1 MCPVVLLALIL
12 SVILLL
18 LEVTAALS
26 VTFRPS
32 PVNQLKEDEI
42 ITVSIEL
49 NNSVHKFNS
58 NDYYD
63 LYVGDPS
70 VVEVLG
76 DKTLIV
82 GSNGP
87 LNGTFELRGKCLG
100 HSWLQVINKYDANDV
115 SERLA
120 ISVIRK
126 TSQLT
131 KIFTISVAV
140 LISMNYI
147 NMGCAL
153 DMTVVLQVL
162 KRPIAP
168 TIGFVCQYTFM
179 PLIAFLAAKLLF
191 TESYLQ
197 LGLFV
202 FGASPGGGASNMWT
216 VLLGGNL
223 NLIMMPFWLS
233 TLGPSIFEGTTT
245 SVPLHNIFGSLA
257 SMTIFLGLGLLFQRF
272 IPKVANIC
280 RKILAPVSIA
290 MIIFIIIFG
299 TYANLYM
306 FRMMSWRILLAASVN
321 VWTGFLVGLIAA
333 ILFRQSFADQIAI
346 AIETGIQ
353 NTGVAIVLLGLSLQ
367 QPDED
372 SLRPYFSDSH
382 LPTKLLLQS
391 RRAFRT
397 QASLLFCWD
406 YLFNNRT
413 QTWRLLFPSQ
423 PLNCWLSKEKQKFNP
438 RVLEDSLVN
447 ERLNS
452 NKTSSSTLPLNED
465 NKDNQK
471 YSYDQI
477 NWTNGNI

>member
-1 MCPVVLLALIL
+1 
-12 SVILLL
+12 
-18 LEVTAALS
+18 
-26 VTFRPS
+26 
-32 PVNQLKEDEI
+32 
-42 ITVSIEL
+42 
-49 NNSVHKFNS
+49 
-58 NDYYD
+58 
-63 LYVGDPS
+63 
-70 VVEVLG
+70 
-76 DKTLIV
+76 
-82 GSNGP
+82 
-87 LNGTFELRGKCLG
+87 
-100 HSWLQVINKYDANDV
+100 
-115 SERLA
+115 
-120 ISVIRK
+120 
-126 TSQLT
+126 
-131 KIFTISVAV
+131 
-140 LISMNYI
+140 
-147 NMGCAL
+147 
-153 DMTVVLQVL
+153 
-162 KRPIAP
+162 
-168 TIGFVCQYTFM
+168 
-179 PLIAFLAAKLLF
+179 LIAFLAAKLLF

-223 NLIMMPFWLS
+223 NLSITMTFISTLSALFMMPFWLS
-233 TLGPSIFEGTTT
+233 TLGPNIFEGTTT
-245 SVPLHNIFGSLA
+245 SVPVPNIFGSLA
-257 SMTIFLGLGLLFQRF
+257 SMTIFLAIGLLFQRF

-367 QPDED
+367 QPDAD
-372 SLRPYFSDSH
+372 L
-382 LPTKLLLQS
+382 
-391 RRAFRT
+391 
-397 QASLLFCWD
+397 ASVVPVAASVM
-406 YLFNNRT
+406 T
-413 QTWRLLFPSQ
+413 PI
-423 PLNCWLSKEKQKFNP
+423 PLTIVYIIIKIRNCWLSKEKQKFNP

>member
-32 PVNQLKEDEI
+32 PVKQLKEDEI

-87 LNGTFELRGKCLG
+87 LNGTFELRGICLG

-223 NLIMMPFWLS
+223 NLSITMTFISTLSALFMMPFWLS
-233 TLGPSIFEGTTT
+233 TLGPNIFEGTTT
-245 SVPLHNIFGSLA
+245 SVPVPNIFGSLA
-257 SMTIFLGLGLLFQRF
+257 SMTIFLAIGLLFQRF

-367 QPDED
+367 QPD
-372 SLRPYFSDSH
+372 
-382 LPTKLLLQS
+382 
-391 RRAFRT
+391 
-397 QASLLFCWD
+397 
-406 YLFNNRT
+406 
-413 QTWRLLFPSQ
+413 
-423 PLNCWLSKEKQKFNP
+423 
-438 RVLEDSLVN
+438 
-447 ERLNS
+447 
-452 NKTSSSTLPLNED
+452 
-465 NKDNQK
+465 
-471 YSYDQI
+471 
-477 NWTNGNI
+477 